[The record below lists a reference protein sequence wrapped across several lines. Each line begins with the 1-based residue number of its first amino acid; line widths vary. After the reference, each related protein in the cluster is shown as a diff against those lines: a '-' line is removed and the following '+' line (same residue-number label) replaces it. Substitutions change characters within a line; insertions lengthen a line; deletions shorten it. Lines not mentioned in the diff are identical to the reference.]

1 MNRSEKISRER
12 AYNIIRRPL
21 ITEKTTLGSA
31 FGQVS
36 FQVSKDANK
45 VEIKQAVEILFDVE
59 VMSVNTSVL
68 KGKRKRFRGHMGK
81 QKDIKKALVTL
92 KEGHV
97 VDVSSGL

>member
-1 MNRSEKISRER
+1 MNKVVKINKER

-21 ITEKTTLGSA
+21 ITEKTTMGSA

-45 VEIKQAVEILFDVE
+45 VEIKQAVEMLFDVE
-59 VMSVNTSVL
+59 VLSVNTSVL

-81 QKDIKKALVTL
+81 QKDVKKALVTL
-92 KEGHV
+92 KEGHT
-97 VDVSSGL
+97 VDVSSVL